1 LIEVRNKLR
10 QAERGEAAQPS
21 NSINS

>member
-10 QAERGEAAQPS
+10 QAESGEAAQPS